1 MTLEMSS
8 ELFGSIVK
16 GNFAPIKTFMEG
28 HLKTKGNMAD
38 LQKLEIFNFL
48 LKIMFKSLLYY
59 Y

>member
-38 LQKLEIFNFL
+38 LQKLEIFIFL
-48 LKIMFKSLLYY
+48 LKIMFKSLLCCY
-59 Y
+59 

>member
-1 MTLEMSS
+1 MSS

-16 GNFAPIKTFMEG
+16 GNFAPMKTFMEG

-38 LQKLEIFNFL
+38 LQKLEIFIFL
-48 LKIMFKSLLYY
+48 LKIMFKSLQYY